1 VLLHLAFPDAFERIA
16 SRRHKQQILEGLIEE
31 LSNQTGA
38 KDRDHNGTSVH
49 PDRALCRSCRVT
61 HAHCPPARFPTAP
74 THESRSTKDESPWGH

>member
-16 SRRHKQQILEGLIEE
+16 SRRHKQQILEGLIDE

-38 KDRDHNGTSVH
+38 RDRDHNGTSVH

-61 HAHCPPARFPTAP
+61 HVVLSTGPLPDRAHPR
-74 THESRSTKDESPWGH
+74 E